1 MSDLQT
7 ALLALGAV
15 IIVTVF
21 IYNKWQ
27 EKRYQKSA
35 ERSFALK
42 HDDVLVDVRPV
53 QSEPPVDH
61 NVAVTTAAGVARI
74 EPQYEEPGPGLSREA
89 ESEAERQPRMEV
101 PTSITPIDYCVTLY
115 LQSETDSSKVIET
128 AVKLLSDFNKWVHV
142 DMFDSE
148 SSAWRSIEH
157 GDICRIIRGCV
168 QLVDRRGCID
178 AAQLARFDGAMR
190 GLAVRLDA
198 LASEEGISE
207 ALIRAKDLDQ
217 FSTDVDIKVGLNVI
231 STDRPF
237 SGRQLLAAAATA
249 GMELG
254 ADGGFHKRDESARS
268 QYRLTN
274 LGDVAFSEATLE
286 ALSTRAVT
294 FEVDVPR
301 AKPSP
306 ELVSNLFGTAV
317 KFAAEVGG
325 QVVDDNHL
333 AIGEKALSS
342 IRVQLDE
349 TYRKMQEHGFS
360 AGESLALR
368 LFS

>member
-15 IIVTVF
+15 IIVAVF

-27 EKRYQKSA
+27 EKRYRKSA

-42 HDDVLVDVRPV
+42 HDDALVDARPG
-53 QSEPPVDH
+53 QGEPPVDH
-61 NVAVTTAAGVARI
+61 DAAVATATGAARI
-74 EPQYEEPGPGLSREA
+74 EPQYEEPGPGSSREA
-89 ESEAERQPRMEV
+89 ESQAERQLWMKV
-101 PTSITPIDYCVTLY
+101 PTSITPIDYCVTLS

-148 SSAWRSIEH
+148 SSTWRSIEH

-178 AAQLARFDGAMR
+178 AVQLARFDGAMR

-198 LASEEGISE
+198 RASEEGISE

-217 FSTDVDIKVGLNVI
+217 FSTEVDIKVGLNVI

-237 SGRQLLAAAATA
+237 SGRQILAATA
-249 GMELG
+249 TAGLTLG
-254 ADGGFHKRDESARS
+254 ADGGFHKRDEAARS
-268 QYRLTN
+268 QYCLTN
-274 LGDVAFSEATLE
+274 LGDVAFSEATLVT
-286 ALSTRAVT
+286 LSTNAVT
-294 FEVDVPR
+294 FEIDVPR
-301 AKPSP
+301 TTPDP
-306 ELVSNLFGTAV
+306 ELVSNLFGTAA

-342 IRVQLDE
+342 IRAQLDE
-349 TYRKMQEHGFS
+349 TYKKMQERGFT